1 MIAKSER
8 MVMLRNMKRLLIFIA
23 IAGAATAS
31 CGPGA
36 MAQSAAVQA
45 GDELRTLE
53 ATPMDIAEGK
63 RLASTSCAGCH
74 GANGINTNPRVP
86 NLAGQRAAY
95 LFIELRAYQSG
106 ARGDSAM
113 NNAVKFLS
121 DDALIKVAA
130 YFASLDPPLAPPS
143 AAAPVNF
150 DPVQAGKALAAAVCA
165 GCHGDTGISQIPNT
179 PSLVGLDPK
188 YLVDAMKAYKN
199 GQRKNDTMKAMLAS
213 VNEGAMNN
221 IALFYA
227 LQKPARA
234 KTPAAGDAVA
244 GKAAATSCSGC
255 HGDEGVSGSPATPS
269 LAGQDAQYI
278 AAALL
283 GYKTGT
289 RANDTMKGIAA
300 SLDANVMKNLGAYYA
315 TLEPNAPNV
324 RKPLT
329 TEEWT
334 QRCDRCHGINGN
346 STNPRIPAL
355 AGQRVDYLE
364 KVLHD
369 YQTGARKSPQMAP
382 MADALNDQDIEG
394 LAAHYARQKARA
406 VIFLPAPSK

>member
-1 MIAKSER
+1 MQSSLKGFLTFA
-8 MVMLRNMKRLLIFIA
+8 A
-23 IAGAATAS
+23 IAGAAIAS
-31 CGPGA
+31 YCPGA
-36 MAQSAAVQA
+36 TAQSAAFKP

-53 ATPMDIAEGK
+53 AAPMDIAEGK

-74 GANGINTNPRVP
+74 GANGINTNPHVP
-86 NLAGQRAAY
+86 NLAGQRAPY
-95 LFIELRAYQSG
+95 LYIELKAYQSG
-106 ARGDSAM
+106 ARGDSTM

-121 DDALIKVAA
+121 DDALTKVAA
-130 YFASLDPPLAPPS
+130 YFASLDPPSPPPS
-143 AAAPVNF
+143 AAGPGNF
-150 DPVQAGKALAAAVCA
+150 DPLQAGKTLAVAVCA

-213 VNEGAMNN
+213 VNESAMNN
-221 IALFYA
+221 LALFYA

-234 KTPAAGDAVA
+234 KTPAAGDAAA
-244 GKAAATSCSGC
+244 GKADAASCGGC
-255 HGDEGVSGSPATPS
+255 HGEDGVSGSPATPS
-269 LAGQDAQYI
+269 LAGQDAHYL

-283 GYKTGT
+283 DYKNGS
-289 RANDTMKGIAA
+289 RANETMKGLAA
-300 SLDANVMKNLGAYYA
+300 SLDDNKMKNLAAYFA
-315 TLEPNAPNV
+315 AQEPKAPNV

-346 STNPRIPAL
+346 STNPRFPAL
-355 AGQRVDYLE
+355 AAQRVDYLE

-369 YQTGARKSPQMAP
+369 YQTGARKSPQMTP
-382 MADALNDQDIEG
+382 MAEVLTSQDIEA

-406 VIFLPAPSK
+406 VIFLPSPGK